1 MTPPSELIRP
11 PSKAA
16 VIFLRSTAGKQNGRR
31 LSLVMAG
38 MACLDPGK
46 GLASATESY
55 ARSKAYATSA
65 TPNPPPSRIRWASPA
80 AAAVGSRTND
90 DSAFLPSARLAAER
104 HPRSFGLEEFVP
116 DAGTLRLR
124 TSVC

>member
-31 LSLVMAG
+31 LSSVMAG
-38 MACLDPGK
+38 VACLDPGK

-55 ARSKAYATSA
+55 ARSKAYVTSA
-65 TPNPPPSRIRWASPA
+65 TPRHEYDGLGSGEPSLPTIERIDVNSGCAPGRLGL
-80 AAAVGSRTND
+80 VYIKKHVI
-90 DSAFLPSARLAAER
+90 PS
-104 HPRSFGLEEFVP
+104 
-116 DAGTLRLR
+116 
-124 TSVC
+124 